1 VRKTITLAG
10 KMLIAQMPIPTAA
23 EVRKADDEARLVARA
38 TRRQLRV
45 DASVQAVMPQIQ
57 AMRDAG
63 AGFVTIQR
71 VFARERI
78 DISVSELRSTF
89 EKLQAQAATA
99 AVATSANT
107 GERP

>member
-1 VRKTITLAG
+1 MITLAG
-10 KMLIAQMPIPTAA
+10 KMRIGQMRIPTAA
-23 EVRKADDEARLVARA
+23 EVRKADDEARSVARA
-38 TRRQLRV
+38 ARRQLRV
-45 DASVQAVMPQIQ
+45 EAAVQAVMPQIQ

-78 DISVSELRSTF
+78 DIGVGELRSTF
-89 EKLQAQAATA
+89 EKLQAQTAVIATDNGN
-99 AVATSANT
+99 S